1 MNETAIHRRVE
12 ACRAGAD
19 PTCIC
24 RLPTGWAVMGDPQV
38 LEGYCLLL
46 PDPVVPH
53 LNAMPPEAQ
62 ADFLA
67 DMSRLG
73 QAVQDVTG
81 ALRVNY
87 AIFGNVEPA
96 LHAHVFPRYTDEPQ
110 DRRTVHPWGY
120 DWSQARAFDSQRDG
134 NRLAALRARLAQGS
148 VRSAAVSGAE
158 RALHHIDLTVA
169 DLERSTR
176 YYAAVLPI
184 IGFERIADAE
194 EGPLWRKAGFELG
207 LQGARGAGRERTHD
221 RYSPGLHHVA
231 FAAPAPDAVDVAY
244 RALVALGVE
253 ILDAPAAYDR
263 YVPGYYAVFFT
274 DPDGIKLEYV
284 YTPAAP
290 NRSSQ

>member
-1 MNETAIHRRVE
+1 
-12 ACRAGAD
+12 
-19 PTCIC
+19 
-24 RLPTGWAVMGDPQV
+24 MGDPQV
-38 LEGYCLLL
+38 LDGYCLLV

-53 LNAMPPEAQ
+53 LNAMPPAAQ

-96 LHAHVFPRYTDEPQ
+96 LHAHVFPRYTDEPE

-120 DWSQARAFDSQRDG
+120 DWSRARAFDPQRDG
-134 NRLAALRARLAQGS
+134 LRLAAIRARLAGPS
-148 VRSAAVSGAE
+148 VATGVRVDCE

-184 IGFERIADAE
+184 LGFERIAEVE
-194 EGPLWRKAGFELG
+194 EGPLWRMAGFEFG
-207 LQGARGAGRERTHD
+207 LQRAHGAGRERPHD
-221 RYSPGLHHVA
+221 RYSPGLHHLA
-231 FAAPAPDAVDVAY
+231 FAAPSPDAIDHAY

-263 YVPGYYAVFFT
+263 YVPGYYAVFFA

-284 YTPAAP
+284 YTP
-290 NRSSQ
+290 